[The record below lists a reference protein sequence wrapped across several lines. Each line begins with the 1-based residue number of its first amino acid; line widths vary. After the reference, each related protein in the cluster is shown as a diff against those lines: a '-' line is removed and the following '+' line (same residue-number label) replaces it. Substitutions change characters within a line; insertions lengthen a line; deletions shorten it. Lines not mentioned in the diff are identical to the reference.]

1 MVLDAIGSDAR
12 ATGSEEF
19 MEGRLTTGS
28 GAALRS
34 DPASASPQPLDVRG
48 AESATPTAHDAPG
61 GVPMRTPVGLVAGPE
76 GVRAAAIGSDGSILT
91 TIGPDEALIG
101 VLPPLYPEWLG
112 DRTFLSAHGC
122 RFPYVVGEMA
132 RGIASADMVIAS
144 AQAGLMTFFGSAG
157 LVIREVDEAI
167 TKIQGALGPS
177 VRNWWANLIHS
188 PQEPHMEMEFAELML
203 ARGVTNV
210 SASAFMRL
218 ASSVV
223 YLSAKG
229 LTRRPDGSIQRHTHI
244 FAKVSRVEVA
254 RPFLSPAPEAMLLSL
269 VESGHLTAGEAELAR
284 VVPVAEDITVEAD
297 SGGHTDNRPLPVLL
311 PVIIA
316 LAAEVSTQ
324 YGYAQQPRVGV
335 GGGLGTP
342 AAVASAFATGAAFV
356 VTGSVNQ
363 ATVESALSED
373 GRRLLAQASMT
384 DVAMAPAADMFEMG
398 VEVQVLKRGTLFAQR
413 GKELYKAFRK
423 YPSLEAIP
431 PEERAALETKVLGRP
446 IDEIWAETKSF
457 FEERDPRE
465 IERAEGD
472 PKHKMALVFRWY
484 LFMGAQWARSGEIS
498 RRADYQIWCGPAMGA
513 FNEWV
518 KGSFLEPVENRSV
531 VQIALNLLEGA
542 AHLTR
547 VHQLRLAGVRLQHR
561 DIMFHP
567 RPLR

>member
-1 MVLDAIGSDAR
+1 
-12 ATGSEEF
+12 
-19 MEGRLTTGS
+19 MEGRLTATS
-28 GAALRS
+28 GAVVHA
-34 DPASASPQPLDVRG
+34 DSASTRPQSLEVGPV
-48 AESATPTAHDAPG
+48 EPTPAVARNAPG
-61 GVPMRTPVGLVAGPE
+61 GVPVRVPVGLVAGPH
-76 GVRAAAIGSDGSILT
+76 GVRAAALGSDGSILT
-91 TIGPDEALIG
+91 PIGPDEALVG

-112 DRTFLSAHGC
+112 DRTFLTAHGC

-144 AQAGLMTFFGSAG
+144 ARAGLMTFFGSAG
-157 LVIREVDEAI
+157 LVISEVDEAI

-177 VRNWWANLIHS
+177 VRNWGANLIHS

-203 ARGVTNV
+203 ARGVTNI

-218 ASSVV
+218 APSVV

-229 LTRRPDGSIQRHTHI
+229 LTRGPEGSIERRTHI

-254 RPFLSPAPEAMLLSL
+254 RPFLSPAPDAMLLSL
-269 VESGHLTAGEAELAR
+269 VEEGHLTAGEAELAR
-284 VVPVAEDITVEAD
+284 VIPIAEDITVEAD
-297 SGGHTDNRPLPVLL
+297 SGGHTDNRPLLVLL
-311 PVIIA
+311 PLIIA
-316 LAAEVSTQ
+316 LAEEVSARH
-324 YGYAQQPRVGV
+324 GYAQQPRVGV

-363 ATVESALSED
+363 SAVESALSED

-398 VEVQVLKRGTLFAQR
+398 VELQVLKRGTLFAQR
-413 GKELYKAFRK
+413 GKELYKVFRA
-423 YPSLEAIP
+423 YASLEAIP
-431 PEERAALETKVLGRP
+431 AEERAALEANVLGRS
-446 IDEIWAETKSF
+446 IDDIWDDTKSF

-472 PKHKMALVFRWY
+472 PRHMMALVFRWY
-484 LFMGAQWARSGEIS
+484 LFMGAQWARSGEVS

-518 KGSFLEPVENRSV
+518 KGSFLESVENRSV

-542 AHLTR
+542 AHVTR
-547 VHQLRLAGVRLQHR
+547 AHQLRLAGVRLGHR
-561 DIMFHP
+561 DSMFHP